1 MSAFDIFG
9 NFIGAT
15 KENCLCRFDSNLT
28 SAAKCPFRSCKTSV
42 GSAPN
47 WPRSYSCSRY
57 IRVFSGTIFGWTVS
71 SSQAH
76 ACSSRWPSHIN
87 LCPARHGLT
96 TSIVRK
102 QVRNAHSLELG
113 QSWRMP
119 LSESLAA
126 AAASIDWRWSAPP
139 HEKMCRQPSPAGQ
152 LENCVSPLRRL
163 RRRLY

>member
-15 KENCLCRFDSNLT
+15 IENCPYRFDSSLT
-28 SAAKCPFRSCKTSV
+28 SASAKCPFRSCKTSV

-47 WPRSYSCSRY
+47 WPSFYSCSRY
-57 IRVFSGTIFGWTVS
+57 IRVFLGQYLGEWWTVR

-102 QVRNAHSLELG
+102 QVRNSHSLELG
-113 QSWRMP
+113 QSRRMP

-126 AAASIDWRWSAPP
+126 AAASID
-139 HEKMCRQPSPAGQ
+139 
-152 LENCVSPLRRL
+152 
-163 RRRLY
+163 